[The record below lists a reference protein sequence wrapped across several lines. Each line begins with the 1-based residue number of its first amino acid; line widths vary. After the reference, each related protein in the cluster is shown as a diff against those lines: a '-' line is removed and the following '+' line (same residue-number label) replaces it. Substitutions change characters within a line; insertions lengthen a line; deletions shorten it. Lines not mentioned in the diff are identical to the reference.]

1 MSEDIRE
8 KWDSKYREAG
18 AEQGVAVEVLTENLH
33 LLPRQGKALELACGL
48 GANALLLS
56 AHGLETHAW
65 DLSAVAIE
73 RLKVIAGGRGLRLQ
87 GEARDVMQNPPPPD
101 SFDVIVVSY
110 FLDRALIPHI
120 QKALRPDGLL
130 FYQTFTRTRV
140 SDAGPQN
147 PDFRLADNELLQLFS
162 AMRILVYREEGRVG
176 DLQRGLRDEA
186 YIVAQKV
193 NV

>member
-8 KWDSKYREAG
+8 KWNKKYLEAG
-18 AEQGVAVEVLTENLH
+18 EEQGTAIEALQENPH
-33 LLPRQGKALELACGL
+33 LLPPHGKALELACGL

-56 AHGLETHAW
+56 AHGLETCAW
-65 DLSAVAIE
+65 DLSSVAIE
-73 RLKVIAGGRGLRLQ
+73 RLKVIAQGRGLKLH
-87 GEARDVMQNPPPPD
+87 GEARDVLQNPPLPN

-110 FLDRALIPHI
+110 FLDRALVPHI
-120 QKALRPDGLL
+120 QKTLRPDGLL
-130 FYQTFTRTRV
+130 FYQTFTRTHV

-186 YIVAQKV
+186 YVEYRLDDI
-193 NV
+193 

>member
-8 KWDSKYREAG
+8 KWNKKYLEAG
-18 AEQGVAVEVLTENLH
+18 DEQGTAIEALQENLH
-33 LLPRQGKALELACGL
+33 LLPPQGKALELACGL

-56 AHGLETHAW
+56 AHGLETCAW
-65 DLSAVAIE
+65 DLSSVAIE
-73 RLKVIAGGRGLRLQ
+73 RLKVIAQGRGLKLH
-87 GEARDVMQNPPPPD
+87 GEARDVLQNPPLPN

-110 FLDRALIPHI
+110 FLDRALVPHI

-130 FYQTFTRTRV
+130 FYQTFTRTHV

-186 YIVAQKV
+186 YIIAQRF
-193 NV
+193 